1 MYYYYYYAVRRPLSR
16 EYGIAVP
23 AFASHAALSLALT
36 FFFFLCRVCF
46 YAQSFFSF
54 IMPFSC
60 AIPEFVFFFLFHHP
74 PRAARGPSM
83 KIMQMGL
90 AE

>member
-36 FFFFLCRVCF
+36 FFFFFLVPCLFLCPIIF
-46 YAQSFFSF
+46 LLHHA
-54 IMPFSC
+54 
-60 AIPEFVFFFLFHHP
+60 FFLCY
-74 PRAARGPSM
+74 S
-83 KIMQMGL
+83 
-90 AE
+90 

>member
-36 FFFFLCRVCF
+36 FFFF
-46 YAQSFFSF
+46 
-54 IMPFSC
+54 FSC
-60 AIPEFVFFFLFHHP
+60 AVSVSMPNHFSPSSCLFLVLFLNSFFFSYSITRP
-74 PRAARGPSM
+74 GPHED
-83 KIMQMGL
+83 L
-90 AE
+90 A